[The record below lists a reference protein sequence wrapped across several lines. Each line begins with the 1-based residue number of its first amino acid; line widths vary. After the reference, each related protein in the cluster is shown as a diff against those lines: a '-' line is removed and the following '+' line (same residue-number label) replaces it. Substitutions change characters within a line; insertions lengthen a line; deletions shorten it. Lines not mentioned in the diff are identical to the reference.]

1 MVTSLQL
8 YIINADQTIAPFP
21 ASDSPIVLSAF
32 NYDAKRMGGAPTIT
46 ATIMYPQCLDDMWTP
61 NTFVEF
67 RGERYY
73 LKQVP
78 TSGYS
83 DADNV
88 YKHESVTFVSE
99 RSILDSVYFYD
110 VVAED
115 VTNDKPVSNSSN
127 VVFFG
132 DIHEFAAR
140 LNYSLQYAGV
150 DYSVVVDEG
159 IATEG
164 KLMSFVDQFFSNVL
178 QEIYKTYE
186 VPYYFDGKVIHIGFT
201 SNAIST
207 VFEYGVDD
215 ALLSI
220 KKSNANAKI
229 VNRCTGTGSAENI
242 PYYYPNPTPKG
253 WIEARAAA
261 TNSTL
266 TTESIRIVNGDR
278 FARSLAA
285 GEYITYSEK
294 GYGVEFGSISFS
306 AEGNDIELTPKDN
319 KVTVAAPFEHIEPYV
334 LAARAE
340 VYTHIPFT
348 LTEDGD
354 FELSVHV
361 ASYGG
366 GYNFSMPELQSEAI
380 LRNTAT
386 GDESVEYATNI
397 SADKMTHTYTIS
409 RRYGASQYELIV
421 RTVFAD
427 NLFWNDNGELPW
439 TSFNATYTISAVTP
453 STQAWYKTNSKQ
465 VINLSQIGIEIVG
478 DFADGDSFTLEVL
491 EYINPQTNLMPP
503 IYRMTDG
510 AERFYEALN
519 NTYIKPDSDEFYHFN
534 NPYVEGHPKEHIVSF
549 EDIKPTLVGMTN
561 AAGERIDMFTEFAF
575 DLDDNDDVDDEGNYQ
590 HPYFFAKLRKFDG
603 EHGFNLFEHAIEDG
617 EMTISMT
624 SGPCGA
630 CQFVIGVSDEEDGS
644 QKNPVQV
651 DANGNLLRD
660 ANGNV
665 RCGRENG
672 QAPEIP
678 QPQQNDTRN
687 NEVWIALQKD
697 DQTFGVLMPNATN
710 NYRPNAGDTFVILN
724 INLPDAYITAAE
736 ERLQEEII
744 KYMAENN
751 DEKFKFSIGFS
762 RIYLA
767 EHPEIYAALDEN
779 ARIKVSYN
787 NKVYD
792 LYVSSYSYKATDSA
806 ILPEITVELSDT
818 LTIGQNAIQTA
829 VGQVKGEFAQQFQQ
843 LDVLPMVNGKF
854 LRKDVDDIALGT
866 MTFQAGLRSEEPIEA
881 AKGLQSPDATKGY
894 KGFSIYQDTEGDW
907 HIDADYLNIRRKLS
921 AREVE
926 IQKTYH
932 IGGAQIKSS
941 AAMVCS
947 SVVETDEGYV
957 CYMNATADD
966 GTTISHG
973 FVAGDQ
979 AYMQTFNLVKD
990 ANGNYANRFYW
1001 RKVVAV
1007 GSNTIVLSKTDC
1019 AVGSGIPMAGDNIV
1033 QLGYQGEGAPERQ
1046 SAVIDAGA
1054 GEDAP
1059 YYRQYVGINSYQLP
1073 APETQLQPNN
1083 NILTGEVH
1091 IKAGSTGAKNL
1102 TDLPDI
1108 IQEAMGDIDFDSME
1122 FGKYNLLRNSGFTG
1136 DYLSKQ
1142 LDPSANIS
1150 DDTQLFSPSLE
1161 YWTAINA
1168 TARQSDMSESGIEVV
1183 LENGSLSQTLMS
1195 KVIRRE
1201 NYVISFR
1208 AKGTTLTVSVAGVE
1222 RTIALTNEYT
1232 RYVEK
1237 IVASSTDN
1245 VFAIT
1250 NADCTICE
1258 IQFERGSVVSAW
1270 GYSMWDNTSEL
1281 AYYQALRYLS
1291 GALKDGSTTINGGL
1305 ILSNILALGNYA
1317 NGTMT
1322 EITSGVSGVYND
1334 SNDVA
1339 FWAGGSLESAI
1350 EVVAKY
1356 EADPQYEP
1364 TDEELAT
1371 MAKFVATHGGKAILN
1386 DIILRGYIYAQG
1398 GKFGDLQ
1405 IGRYTNACGSTE
1417 DHISVHT
1424 EYAHS
1429 VETEDAYHDYKTV
1442 CKFDRGGLLMH
1453 GTWNSAEKGGA
1464 MYCRVGNE
1472 IEIDADAD
1480 PKVARAVISI
1490 SAPTKEAIYIS
1501 RGDIA
1506 HDYGMYYGLRPYAR
1520 CIGFH
1525 DDWHLSEYH
1534 CGTIIADTSEG
1545 NMTLSLPTAF
1555 GLWTLSGCNFEIH
1568 KIGANSLTI
1577 SGSNVRYKGTVQANH
1592 TVTNECFIKL
1602 VYIGSTE
1609 TWYMTVIE

>member
-159 IATEG
+159 IETEG

-229 VNRCTGTGSAENI
+229 VNRCTGTGSADNI

-261 TNSTL
+261 GNSRL
-266 TTESIRIVNGDR
+266 TSDKIQVVNADR
-278 FARSLAA
+278 FARSVTE
-285 GEYITYSEK
+285 GEYITYSERGFGFSVGAITFSPI
-294 GYGVEFGSISFS
+294 GY
-306 AEGNDIELTPKDN
+306 D
-319 KVTVAAPFEHIEPYV
+319 VTVTGNGNQVNITMPYDRGDSWGY
-334 LAARAE
+334 AQGEIR
-340 VYTHIPFT
+340 THIPLEVTEAMQFA
-348 LTEDGD
+348 LTVSILNYGGSGD
-354 FELSVHV
+354 FY
-361 ASYGG
+361 A
-366 GYNFSMPELQSEAI
+366 PAI
-380 LRNTAT
+380 QRYADLYDSAT
-386 GDESVEYATNI
+386 GHYLRGVTPTSGDEQAQSFKYDFGVTA
-397 SADKMTHTYTIS
+397 AG
-409 RRYGASQYELIV
+409 RYELV
-421 RTVFAD
+421 VTTVFAANEQEAD
-427 NLFWNDNGELPW
+427 
-439 TSFNATYTISAVTP
+439 TATFHAVYDVQYEIPSMHSWHKSNTGGRITLEEAGIS
-453 STQAWYKTNSKQ
+453 
-465 VINLSQIGIEIVG
+465 IEDG
-478 DFADGDSFTLEVL
+478 AFADGDAFTLHVL
-491 EYINPQTNLMPP
+491 AYINPQTNLMPP

-519 NTYIKPDSDEFYHFN
+519 NTYIKPDSDDFYHFN

-575 DLDDNDDVDDEGNYQ
+575 DLDDNDEVDDEGNYQ

-617 EMTISMT
+617 EMTIAMT

-710 NYRPNAGDTFVILN
+710 NYHPNAGDTFVILN

-744 KYMAENN
+744 KYMSENN

-792 LYVSSYSYKATDSA
+792 LYVSSYAYKATDLA

-829 VGQVKGEFAQQFQQ
+829 VSKVKGEFAQQFQQ

-854 LRKDVDDIALGT
+854 LRKDVDDIALGK
-866 MTFQAGLRSEEPIEA
+866 MTFQAGLRSEEPMEA

-894 KGFSIYQDTEGDW
+894 KGFSIYQDEEKNW

-966 GTTISHG
+966 GTTIAHG
-973 FVAGDQ
+973 FIAGDQ

-1019 AVGSGIPMAGDNIV
+1019 AAGSGIPMAGDNIV

-1059 YYRQYVGINSYQLP
+1059 YYRQYVGINSYKLP

-1142 LDPSANIS
+1142 LDPSVNIS

-1161 YWTAINA
+1161 YWTAVNA

-1183 LENGSLSQTLMS
+1183 LENGSLSQTLVS
-1195 KVIRRE
+1195 KVIKRE

-1208 AKGTTLTVSVAGVE
+1208 AKGTSLTVSVAGVE
-1222 RTIALTNEYT
+1222 KTIPLTNEYT

-1237 IVASSTDN
+1237 ITASSDNN

-1270 GYSMWDNTSEL
+1270 GYSMWDNGSEL

-1291 GALKDGSTTINGGL
+1291 GAIKDGSTTINGGL
-1305 ILSNILALGNYA
+1305 ILSNILALGNYID
-1317 NGTMT
+1317 GKMK
-1322 EITSGVSGVYND
+1322 EVTSGVSGIYND
-1334 SNDVA
+1334 ANDVA

-1480 PKVARAVISI
+1480 PEVARAVISI
-1490 SAPTKEAIYIS
+1490 SAPTKEAMYIS
-1501 RGDIA
+1501 QGDIA
-1506 HDYGMYYGLRPYAR
+1506 HDDGMYYGLRPYAR

-1525 DDWHLSEYH
+1525 DDWHLSETH

-1602 VYIGSTE
+1602 VYISSTE